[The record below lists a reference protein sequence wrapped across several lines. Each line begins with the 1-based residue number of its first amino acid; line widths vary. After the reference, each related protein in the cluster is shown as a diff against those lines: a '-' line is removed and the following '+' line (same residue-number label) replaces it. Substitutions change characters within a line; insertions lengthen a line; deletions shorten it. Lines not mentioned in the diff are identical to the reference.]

1 MRGRQVN
8 IIGVI
13 TEQPMIVA
21 CLIALSCFLN
31 YFSLYRYRTLVMNST
46 AILTFHNLRLT
57 HRKVHFYSKKSV
69 QVVSTI
75 LARLPYRKPIF

>member
-13 TEQPMIVA
+13 TGQPMIVA

-31 YFSLYRYRTLVMNST
+31 YFSLNRYRTLVMNSM
-46 AILTFHNLRLT
+46 AILTFHNI
-57 HRKVHFYSKKSV
+57 S
-69 QVVSTI
+69 
-75 LARLPYRKPIF
+75 

>member
-31 YFSLYRYRTLVMNST
+31 YFSLNRYRTLVMNST

-57 HRKVHFYSKKSV
+57 HRKVQS
-69 QVVSTI
+69 QNN
-75 LARLPYRKPIF
+75 L